1 MERTEIRDG
10 IKRSARGSARR
21 NGRREG
27 KGGKRAR
34 NGERVSRRYNNIRR
48 WYLIF
53 LALTVGPLDV
63 YAAADVDVARTVIHG
78 HLVGPAHLVRH
89 HKTRPATSVN

>member
-1 MERTEIRDG
+1 MRRDENKEVEGERERENESRHVQYLDG
-10 IKRSARGSARR
+10 I
-21 NGRREG
+21 
-27 KGGKRAR
+27 
-34 NGERVSRRYNNIRR
+34 
-48 WYLIF
+48 

-89 HKTRPATSVN
+89 HKTRPASSVNAAPHAAD